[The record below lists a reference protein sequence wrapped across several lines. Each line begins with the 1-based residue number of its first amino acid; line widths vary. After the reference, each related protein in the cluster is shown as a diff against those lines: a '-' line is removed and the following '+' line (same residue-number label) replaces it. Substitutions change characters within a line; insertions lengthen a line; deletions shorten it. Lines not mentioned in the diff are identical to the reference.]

1 MKRID
6 GKPPFGGDYAEF
18 HFLDAENNEVDEGKE
33 TSIVIRECKAD
44 GTLVK
49 ETWAR
54 VFDNWYKNNPT
65 DVIWW
70 KDTPDGVGEWLFSFD
85 KKTVF
90 NMFADYPKALTPEQ
104 KQIFDKENPERCLPI
119 RKHRGAREKRYS
131 FGYAVSLILALMK

>member
-6 GKPPFGGDYAEF
+6 GKTPFGGDYAEF

-54 VFDNWYKNNPT
+54 VSDKWYKNNPT

-104 KQIFDKENPERCLPI
+104 KQIFDKENPEWADFFKDHQENN
-119 RKHRGAREKRYS
+119 RK
-131 FGYAVSLILALMK
+131 

>member
-6 GKPPFGGDYAEF
+6 GKTPFGGDYAEF
-18 HFLDAENNEVDEGKE
+18 HFLDAENNEVDEGEE

-54 VFDNWYKNNPT
+54 VSDNWYKNNPT

-70 KDTPDGVGEWLFSFD
+70 KDTSDGVGEWLFSFD

-104 KQIFDKENPERCLPI
+104 KQIFDKENPEWADFF
-119 RKHRGAREKRYS
+119 KNYQ
-131 FGYAVSLILALMK
+131 